1 LGILIMISGL
11 AIYAIFHKRTD
22 DSSAASA
29 GRD

>member
-1 LGILIMISGL
+1 MISGL
-11 AIYAIFHKRTD
+11 AIYAIFRKRTD